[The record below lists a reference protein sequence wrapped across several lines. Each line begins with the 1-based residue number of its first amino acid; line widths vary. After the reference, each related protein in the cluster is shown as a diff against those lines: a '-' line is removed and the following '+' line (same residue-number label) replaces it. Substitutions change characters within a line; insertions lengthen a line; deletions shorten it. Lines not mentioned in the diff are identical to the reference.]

1 MKKFKLLIFSILM
14 VLTVLMSCTNEE
26 VIIDNLQNTE
36 ESESIVTTLS
46 RLNQQYDDN
55 GNVDEAE
62 NPAGN
67 IVFDFCFDFVYPFD
81 ISFNTGTTVAVNSLD
96 ELMDIYFAST
106 ENLYINGIAFPFQVE
121 TYNEN
126 SDALEIETINSE
138 DEFLSLLED
147 CDFEDEVE
155 DCICTEEYDTVCID
169 ITD

>member
-1 MKKFKLLIFSILM
+1 MKKMNKFKLLIFSILT
-14 VLTVLMSCTNEE
+14 VLTVLTSCTNEE

-67 IVFDFCFDFVYPFD
+67 IVFDFCFDFVYP
-81 ISFNTGTTVAVNSLD
+81 INLSFNTGTTVAVNSLD
-96 ELMDIYFAST
+96 ELIEIYSAST
-106 ENLYINGIAFPFQVE
+106 ENLFINGIAFPFEVE

-126 SDALEIETINSE
+126 SNALEIETINNE
-138 DEFLSLLED
+138 DEFLSLL
-147 CDFEDEVE
+147 
-155 DCICTEEYDTVCID
+155 
-169 ITD
+169 